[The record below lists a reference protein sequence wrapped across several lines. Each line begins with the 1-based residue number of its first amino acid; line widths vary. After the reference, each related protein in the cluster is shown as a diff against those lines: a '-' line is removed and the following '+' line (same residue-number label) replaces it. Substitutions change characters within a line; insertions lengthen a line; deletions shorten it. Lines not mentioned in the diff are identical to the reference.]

1 MKDSTW
7 FGLFMGAVAVYGIC
21 AYELGK
27 YTEEKYLK
35 NTTNWKIGVKEP
47 EDSDGVVIVIEETTK
62 NNSVLR
68 TTYRLGNETA
78 IHFAK
83 RVIKMAN
90 ISPDIVGGDEDE
102 EKEVEA

>member
-7 FGLFMGAVAVYGIC
+7 FGLFMGAVTVYGIC

-27 YTEEKYLK
+27 YNEGKYRE
-35 NTTNWKIGVKEP
+35 NTINWKIGTEEP
-47 EDSDGVVIVIEETTK
+47 DDSDGVMIVIEETARDSK
-62 NNSVLR
+62 VLR
-68 TTYRLGNETA
+68 TKYRLDNETA
-78 IHFAK
+78 IHFAN
-83 RVIKMAN
+83 RVIEMAN